1 MEHAV
6 TTQRLADLLRSAMS
20 PLVPLL
26 DDPQILHI
34 SVSHTGAIWAER
46 FGCGAYDTQTRLTP
60 AQAEQAIR
68 LIATHVGQ
76 VATRQHS
83 RLQAV
88 LPSGERAQCFLPP
101 TVPAPAL
108 EIRKRPARIYTLE
121 EYVAAGIVTA
131 PQAGVMRAAVRDR
144 NNIVVAGGTGSGKT
158 TLLNA
163 LLDLL
168 RDEASHIVTVED
180 TAELQCAAPY
190 YLALYTIP
198 GVTTLTHLVSD
209 ALRCSPSRVIIGE
222 VRGAEALDFL
232 DLLNTGH
239 PGGMLSLHADP
250 GKALW
255 RLESLIRR
263 APLTVPLPLEE
274 MRRLIA
280 EAIDVIIDIVR
291 VPGAP
296 GRLVHGIT
304 ACRGLDAQGQY
315 RIDPLV
321 VPDHGPL
328 EEESL

>member
-1 MEHAV
+1 MQHAV

-20 PLVPLL
+20 PLLPLL
-26 DDPQILHI
+26 DDEEILHI
-34 SVSHTGAIWAER
+34 SVSHTGAVWAER
-46 FGCGAYDTQTRLTP
+46 FGQGSYNTQLHLTP
-60 AQAEQAIR
+60 GQAEQAIR

-76 VATRQHS
+76 VATRDHS

-101 TVPAPAL
+101 TVLGPAL

-121 EYVAAGIVTA
+121 EYIEAGIVTA
-131 PQAGVMRAAVRDR
+131 AQADRMREAVRAR
-144 NNIVVAGGTGSGKT
+144 HNIVVAGGTGSGKT

-168 RDEASHIVTVED
+168 REDSSHIVTVED

-250 GKALW
+250 GKALR
-255 RLESLIRR
+255 RLESLVRR

-274 MRRLIA
+274 MRALIA
-280 EAIDVIIDIVR
+280 EAIDLIIDIVR

-296 GRLVHGIT
+296 GRLVHGLT
-304 ACRGLDAQGQY
+304 ACRGLDAQGHY
-315 RIDPLV
+315 LVEPLAQENAV
-321 VPDHGPL
+321 
-328 EEESL
+328 